1 MKTKLLMVGLFTLIS
16 AFTFAQKGEL
26 NNAKEEYENYA
37 PLSSTKTGPL
47 FTKAITSLNN
57 AKTSIDKAAVHEKT
71 ASLPLTSALKAAIY
85 ASLALRDTVPTT
97 SAPLFAT
104 ADEAYKKAK
113 ELDTKSENKKYIDD
127 AGVFLAQY
135 KLTEG
140 VNNYQNKL
148 WDKAYTAFDYY
159 RSIRPDDTTA
169 IFYTG
174 LAAQNAGNKDPKYY
188 QFAITNY
195 NKLVTTKYSK
205 GADIYLNL
213 SSIYLLSK
221 DTANALKSASEGVTK
236 YPTNAELRK
245 REIEIGLQSG
255 KQKDIIDKISTAIAN
270 DPKNKTL
277 YYYSGLTYSQL
288 GEDAEKKSSASK
300 DDATKKTLHQSAIDN
315 FSKAADSY
323 KKAIDVDPDYF
334 EANLNMGY
342 ILMRPAIELF
352 NQARLMPANK
362 QKEYEAV
369 RIKADALFDL
379 ARPYLQKAVDIN
391 PKSSDALTNLR
402 NYYKGKFDPTHSKE
416 NSDKA
421 AEIKKQ
427 LDAL

>member
-1 MKTKLLMVGLFTLIS
+1 MKTKLLMVGLLTLIS
-16 AFTFAQKGEL
+16 AATFAQKGEL

-37 PLSSTKTGPL
+37 PLNSTKSGPL
-47 FTKAITSLNN
+47 FTKATTSLNN

-71 ASLPLTSALKAAIY
+71 ASLPLTSALKAVIY

-113 ELDTKSENKKYIDD
+113 ELDTKGDNKKYIDD

-221 DTANALKSASEGVTK
+221 DTANALKSASDGVSK

-288 GEDAEKKSSASK
+288 AEDAEKKSLVSK
-300 DDATKKTLHQSAIDN
+300 DDATKKTLHQSATDN
-315 FSKAADSY
+315 FAKAADSY
-323 KKAIDVDPDYF
+323 KKAIDIDPDYF

-379 ARPYLQKAVDIN
+379 AKPYLQKAADIN

-416 NSDKA
+416 NNDKA
-421 AEIKKQ
+421 AEIKKKI
-427 LDAL
+427 DAL

>member
-97 SAPLFAT
+97 SAPLFTT